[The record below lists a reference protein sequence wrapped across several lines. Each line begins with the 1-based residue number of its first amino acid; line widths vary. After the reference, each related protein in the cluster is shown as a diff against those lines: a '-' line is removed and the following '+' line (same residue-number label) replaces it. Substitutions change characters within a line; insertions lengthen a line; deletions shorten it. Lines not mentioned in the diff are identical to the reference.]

1 MITTKA
7 LIALGSVGFGA
18 VAAAGVASM
27 QAQSR
32 ARVEV
37 ADVTAP
43 LAPAPREARPQQIVR
58 HSEVVKIDEVRI
70 RAKAPPR
77 AVAGVAPARPS
88 GGNSLRE
95 CSDWRSLQNGP
106 ADRRVRAL
114 CPGR

>member
-27 QAQSR
+27 EAHSR
-32 ARVEV
+32 SHVGV
-37 ADVTAP
+37 ADSVAAP
-43 LAPAPREARPQQIVR
+43 ISTPREARPQRIAP
-58 HSEVVKIDEVRI
+58 HSEVVNIGEVRI
-70 RAKAPPR
+70 HGKVSPR
-77 AVAGVAPARPS
+77 ALAAATPARKTGS
-88 GGNSLRE
+88 TALRE

-106 ADRRVRAL
+106 SDRRVRAL